1 MMGYQVSNLNLYQE
15 RKKVLGQIM
24 TKLESE
30 RTETG
35 LLHDVAAI
43 VYGDRTDTANITE
56 QPTIWIMPVAHAV
69 DLVSGHT
76 AIHDFT
82 FDFISMLLD
91 YDSDKGKDRVE
102 DVSARVY
109 DTLVKN
115 RSQNN
120 VIFDVRPLIYNPA
133 SEAMDNSNIYFA
145 SVQLAFRIQRRE

>member
-1 MMGYQVSNLNLYQE
+1 MAYQVSTLNLYQE

-35 LLHDVAAI
+35 LLYDVSTI
-43 VYGDRTDTANITE
+43 VYGDRTETANITE
-56 QPTIWIMPVAHAV
+56 QPTIWIMPAAHAI

-91 YDSDKGKDRVE
+91 YDSDKGKERVE

-109 DTLVKN
+109 DTLVKD
-115 RSQNN
+115 RSTNN
-120 VIFDVRPLIYNPA
+120 VVFDVRPLIYNPA
-133 SEAMDNSNIYFA
+133 SEALENSNVYFA

>member
-1 MMGYQVSNLNLYQE
+1 MAYQVSNLNLYQE

-30 RTETG
+30 RTGTG
-35 LLHDVAAI
+35 LLHDVSSI
-43 VYGDRTDTANITE
+43 VYGDRTDTANITV
-56 QPTIWIMPVAHAV
+56 QPTIWIMPAAHAV

-109 DTLVKN
+109 DALVKN
-115 RSQNN
+115 RSTNN
-120 VIFDVRPLIYNPA
+120 VVFDVRPLIYNPA
-133 SEAMDNSNIYFA
+133 SEALENSNVYFA